1 MAAVWVALG
10 CARSVVRSKRERTRL
25 NAKMAHH
32 EDDNFYLMFDVSL
45 DPLLLVALSYCS
57 LV

>member
-10 CARSVVRSKRERTRL
+10 CTRSVVRSKRERTRL

-32 EDDNFYLMFDVSL
+32 EDDDPYLMFDVSL
-45 DPLLLVALSYCS
+45 DALLLVALSYCS

>member
-1 MAAVWVALG
+1 MVQ
-10 CARSVVRSKRERTRL
+10 SKRERTRL

-45 DPLLLVALSYCS
+45 DALLLVALSCCS